1 MPMSNQNSQSQ
12 IVIPSSVLE
21 QITQLALA
29 EAPLECCGFLV
40 GDFGSDLA
48 TEFHACRN
56 IAQSKI
62 IYTVDPRDHL
72 RIELDAES
80 RGLAI
85 IGVVHSHTH
94 TEPYPSQ
101 TDVGQAPDPAWHY
114 VIIGL
119 KDPEPK
125 IRSYRIVDREISESQ
140 IVSQ

>member
-1 MPMSNQNSQSQ
+1 MNDKISASR
-12 IVIPSSVLE
+12 IVIPSSVQA
-21 QITQLALA
+21 QITELAMA
-29 EAPLECCGFLV
+29 ETPLECCGFLL
-40 GDFGSDLA
+40 GEFGSDVA
-48 TEFHACRN
+48 SEFHACRN

-94 TEPYPSQ
+94 TEPYPSA

-119 KDPEPK
+119 KDAEPK

>member
-1 MPMSNQNSQSQ
+1 MNNKISASQ
-12 IVIPSSVLE
+12 IVIPSSVQA
-21 QITQLALA
+21 QITELALA
-29 EAPLECCGFLV
+29 ETPLECCGFLL
-40 GDFGSDLA
+40 GEFGSDVA
-48 TEFHACRN
+48 SEFHACRN

-94 TEPYPSQ
+94 TEPYPSA

-119 KDPEPK
+119 KDAEPK

>member
-1 MPMSNQNSQSQ
+1 
-12 IVIPSSVLE
+12 
-21 QITQLALA
+21 LALA
-29 EAPLECCGFLV
+29 ETPLECCGFLV
-40 GDFGSDLA
+40 GEFGSDVA
-48 TEFHACRN
+48 REFHPCRN

-94 TEPYPSQ
+94 TEPYPSA
-101 TDVGQAPDPAWHY
+101 TDVAQAPDPGWHY

-119 KDPEPK
+119 KDAEPK
-125 IRSYRIVDREISESQ
+125 TRSYRIIDTQISESQ
-140 IVSQ
+140 IVTV

>member
-1 MPMSNQNSQSQ
+1 MSNQNSQSR

-29 EAPLECCGFLV
+29 ETPLECCGFLV
-40 GDFGSDLA
+40 GDFGSDVA

>member
-1 MPMSNQNSQSQ
+1 MTNQNSQSQ

-29 EAPLECCGFLV
+29 ETPLECCGFLI
-40 GDFGSDLA
+40 GDFGSDVA

>member
-1 MPMSNQNSQSQ
+1 MSNQNLPSR
-12 IVIPSSVLE
+12 IVLPNSVLE
-21 QITQLALA
+21 QIKQLALA
-29 EAPLECCGFLV
+29 ETPLECCGFLV
-40 GDFGSDLA
+40 GELGSDVA
-48 TEFHACRN
+48 REFHPCRN

-94 TEPYPSQ
+94 TEPYPSA
-101 TDVGQAPDPAWHY
+101 TDVAQAPDPGWHY

-119 KDPEPK
+119 KDAEPK
-125 IRSYRIVDREISESQ
+125 TRSYRIIDSQISESQ
-140 IVSQ
+140 IVKA

>member
-1 MPMSNQNSQSQ
+1 MSNQNSQSQ

-29 EAPLECCGFLV
+29 ETPLECCGFLI
-40 GDFGSDLA
+40 GDFGSDVA

-85 IGVVHSHTH
+85 IGVVHSHTY

-125 IRSYRIVDREISESQ
+125 IRSYRIVDCEISESQ

>member
-1 MPMSNQNSQSQ
+1 MNNKISASQ
-12 IVIPSSVLE
+12 IVIPSSVQA
-21 QITQLALA
+21 QITELALV
-29 EAPLECCGFLV
+29 ETPLECCGFLL
-40 GDFGSDLA
+40 GEFGSDVA
-48 TEFHACRN
+48 SEFHACRN

-94 TEPYPSQ
+94 TEPYPSA

-119 KDPEPK
+119 KDVEPK
-125 IRSYRIVDREISESQ
+125 IRSYRIVESLISESQ
-140 IVSQ
+140 IVTP

>member
-1 MPMSNQNSQSQ
+1 MSIQNSSSQ
-12 IVIPSSVLE
+12 IVLPNSVLE
-21 QITQLALA
+21 QIKQLALA
-29 EAPLECCGFLV
+29 ETPLECCGFLV
-40 GDFGSDLA
+40 GEFGCDVA
-48 TEFHACRN
+48 REFHPCRN

-94 TEPYPSQ
+94 TEPYPSA
-101 TDVGQAPDPAWHY
+101 TDVAQAPDPGWHY

-119 KDPEPK
+119 KDAEPK
-125 IRSYRIVDREISESQ
+125 TRSYRIIDSQISESQ
-140 IVSQ
+140 IVTA

>member
-1 MPMSNQNSQSQ
+1 MSNQNSQSQ

-21 QITQLALA
+21 QITQLAYA
-29 EAPLECCGFLV
+29 ETPLECCGFLV
-40 GDFGSDLA
+40 GDFGSDVA
-48 TEFHACRN
+48 KEFHACRN

-62 IYTVDPRDHL
+62 VYTVDPRDHL

-101 TDVGQAPDPAWHY
+101 TDVGQAPDPDWHY

-140 IVSQ
+140 IASQ

>member
-1 MPMSNQNSQSQ
+1 MSNQNLPSQ
-12 IVIPSSVLE
+12 IVLPNSVLE
-21 QITQLALA
+21 QIKQLALA
-29 EAPLECCGFLV
+29 ETPLECCGFLV
-40 GDFGSDLA
+40 DEFGSDVA
-48 TEFHACRN
+48 REFHPCRN

-94 TEPYPSQ
+94 TEPYPSA
-101 TDVGQAPDPAWHY
+101 TDVAQAPDPGWHY

-119 KDPEPK
+119 KDAEPK
-125 IRSYRIVDREISESQ
+125 TRSYRIIDSQISESQ
-140 IVSQ
+140 IVTA

>member
-1 MPMSNQNSQSQ
+1 MSNQNSSSQ

-21 QITQLALA
+21 QIKQLALA
-29 EAPLECCGFLV
+29 ETPLECCGFLV
-40 GDFGSDLA
+40 GKFGSDVA
-48 TEFHACRN
+48 SEFHACRN

-72 RIELDAES
+72 RIELDAEA

-94 TEPYPSQ
+94 TEPYPSA

-119 KDPEPK
+119 KDAEPRT
-125 IRSYRIVDREISESQ
+125 RSYRIIDSQISESQ
-140 IVSQ
+140 IVTV

>member
-1 MPMSNQNSQSQ
+1 MSNQNLPSQ
-12 IVIPSSVLE
+12 IVLPNSVLE
-21 QITQLALA
+21 QIKQLALA
-29 EAPLECCGFLV
+29 ETPLECCGFLV
-40 GDFGSDLA
+40 GELGSDVA
-48 TEFHACRN
+48 REFHPCRN

-94 TEPYPSQ
+94 TEPYPSA
-101 TDVGQAPDPAWHY
+101 TDVAQAPDPGWHY

-119 KDPEPK
+119 KDAEPK
-125 IRSYRIVDREISESQ
+125 TRSYRIVDSQISESQ
-140 IVSQ
+140 IVTA

>member
-1 MPMSNQNSQSQ
+1 MSNQSLPSQ
-12 IVIPSSVLE
+12 IVLPNSVLE
-21 QITQLALA
+21 QIKQLALA
-29 EAPLECCGFLV
+29 ETPLECCGFLV
-40 GDFGSDLA
+40 GELGSDVA
-48 TEFHACRN
+48 REFHPCRN

-94 TEPYPSQ
+94 TEPYPSA
-101 TDVGQAPDPAWHY
+101 TDVAQAPDPGWHY

-119 KDPEPK
+119 KDAEPK
-125 IRSYRIVDREISESQ
+125 TRSYRIIDSQISESQ
-140 IVSQ
+140 IVTA